1 MKNMDKDFIDNFLI
15 DFDESR
21 FPLEFLQN
29 YETLE
34 CLANGQ
40 MGETLLVKERQTGN
54 FCVAKC
60 YSDKSLLAHTTE
72 GDVLKIIHNDRLPA
86 FVAEYQ
92 NEEMLCVVREY
103 IEGISLDKYI
113 ARHKLSQDQIISLVI
128 QLCNDITYLHEQ
140 KPPIIHRDIKP
151 QNIVIDESGRPR
163 LIDFGSCRIYD
174 VDAQEDT
181 VCFGTRHFAAP
192 EQYGFSQTDCR
203 TDIFALGVLLAWL
216 LTSDTNVRTS
226 IPAIKNKNLQRI
238 VKKCTAFSPDRRY
251 ASAAQVKAALINVDS
266 QRQKKMVQGLIG
278 VTVCTAFLCLGFVI
292 GRFTEITPAFL
303 TGSEL
308 EFEEPLV
315 EQAVRLS
322 LGKKDGEPISQ
333 EDILM
338 VTELYIYGDQ
348 PAASSEEFEALGQRM
363 VLNDGTVNNG
373 NISSLKDLSS
383 FTNLKIINIAL
394 ENISDLTPLSGLDK
408 LEKVVLKH
416 NPVEDVT
423 PLAGLR
429 FLKEIVIFDS
439 RVTDLNSLASCPS
452 LESIDIGKSY
462 VTSIDSIRELKNL
475 STLAAKHTVIES
487 LTGIE
492 VFSRLKQIR
501 LSNIADGDLSPLLLL
516 PELEMLYLDEAL
528 RDQANPLRGNGQFQI
543 IFD

>member
-1 MKNMDKDFIDNFLI
+1 MDKDFIDSFFI
-15 DFDESR
+15 DFDDSR
-21 FPLEFLQN
+21 FPSEFLQN

-72 GDVLKIIHNDRLPA
+72 GDVLRIIHNDRLPA
-86 FVAEYQ
+86 FIAEYK

-103 IEGISLDKYI
+103 IDGISLDKYI
-113 ARHKLSQDQIISLVI
+113 ARNKLSQDQIISIVM

-140 KPPIIHRDIKP
+140 NPPIIHRDIKP
-151 QNIVIDESGRPR
+151 QNIVMDESGKPR
-163 LIDFGSCRIYD
+163 LIDFGSSRVYD
-174 VDAQEDT
+174 AEALEDT
-181 VCFGTRHFAAP
+181 VCFGTKHFAAP

-216 LTSDTNVRTS
+216 LTGDTDIRTS
-226 IPAIKNKNLQRI
+226 IPAIKNMNLQRI

-251 ASAAQVKAALINVDS
+251 ASAAQVKAALINVDG

-363 VLNDGTVNNG
+363 VLNDGTVKNG

-394 ENISDLTPLSGLDK
+394 ENISDLSPLSSLDK

-416 NPVEDVT
+416 NPIGDIT
-423 PLAGLR
+423 PLAGLP
-429 FLKEIVIFDS
+429 FLKEVVLFDS
-439 RVTDLNSLASCPS
+439 RVTDLNALATCPN
-452 LESIDIGKSY
+452 LESIDIGKTY
-462 VTSIDSIRELKNL
+462 VTSIDSISELRNIT
-475 STLAAKHTVIES
+475 SLAVKQTVLDS

-492 VFSRLKQIR
+492 GLSRLKQIR
-501 LSNIADGDLSPLLLL
+501 LGDVADGDLSLLLL
-516 PELEMLYLDEAL
+516 QPELEMLYLDEAL
-528 RDQANPLRGNGQFQI
+528 REHANPLRGNGQFQI

>member
-1 MKNMDKDFIDNFLI
+1 MDKEFIDSFLI
-15 DFDESR
+15 DFDDSR
-21 FPLEFLQN
+21 FPSEFLQN
-29 YETLE
+29 FETLE

-72 GDVLKIIHNDRLPA
+72 GDVLRIIHNDRLPA
-86 FVAEYQ
+86 FIAEYK

-103 IEGISLDKYI
+103 IDGISLDKYI
-113 ARHKLSQDQIISLVI
+113 ARNKLSQDQIISIVM

-140 KPPIIHRDIKP
+140 NPPIIHRDIKP
-151 QNIVIDESGRPR
+151 QNIVMDESGKPR
-163 LIDFGSCRIYD
+163 LIDFGSSRVYD
-174 VDAQEDT
+174 AEALEDT
-181 VCFGTRHFAAP
+181 VCFGTKHFAAP

-216 LTSDTNVRTS
+216 LTGDTDIRTS
-226 IPAIKNKNLQRI
+226 IPAIKNMNLKRI

-251 ASAAQVKAALINVDS
+251 ASAAQVKAALINVDG

-363 VLNDGTVNNG
+363 VLNDGTVKNG

-394 ENISDLTPLSGLDK
+394 ENISDLSPLSSLDK

-416 NPVEDVT
+416 NPIGDIT
-423 PLAGLR
+423 PLAGLP
-429 FLKEIVIFDS
+429 FLKEVVLFDS
-439 RVTDLNSLASCPS
+439 RVTDLNALATCPN
-452 LESIDIGKSY
+452 LESIDIGKTY
-462 VTSIDSIRELKNL
+462 VTSIDSISELRNIT
-475 STLAAKHTVIES
+475 SLAVKQTVLDS

-492 VFSRLKQIR
+492 GLSRLKQIR
-501 LSNIADGDLSPLLLL
+501 LGDVADGDLSLLLL
-516 PELEMLYLDEAL
+516 QPELEMLYLDEAL
-528 RDQANPLRGNGQFQI
+528 REHANPLRGNGQFQI

>member
-1 MKNMDKDFIDNFLI
+1 
-15 DFDESR
+15 
-21 FPLEFLQN
+21 
-29 YETLE
+29 
-34 CLANGQ
+34 
-40 MGETLLVKERQTGN
+40 
-54 FCVAKC
+54 
-60 YSDKSLLAHTTE
+60 
-72 GDVLKIIHNDRLPA
+72 
-86 FVAEYQ
+86 
-92 NEEMLCVVREY
+92 
-103 IEGISLDKYI
+103 
-113 ARHKLSQDQIISLVI
+113 
-128 QLCNDITYLHEQ
+128 
-140 KPPIIHRDIKP
+140 
-151 QNIVIDESGRPR
+151 
-163 LIDFGSCRIYD
+163 
-174 VDAQEDT
+174 
-181 VCFGTRHFAAP
+181 
-192 EQYGFSQTDCR
+192 
-203 TDIFALGVLLAWL
+203 
-216 LTSDTNVRTS
+216 
-226 IPAIKNKNLQRI
+226 
-238 VKKCTAFSPDRRY
+238 
-251 ASAAQVKAALINVDS
+251 
-266 QRQKKMVQGLIG
+266 QKKMVQGLIG

-423 PLAGLR
+423 PLAGLP
-429 FLKEIVIFDS
+429 FLKEIVLFDS
-439 RVTDLNSLASCPS
+439 RVTDLNSLATCPN
-452 LESIDIGKSY
+452 LESIDIGKTH
-462 VTSIDSIRELKNL
+462 VTSIDSISELRNIT
-475 STLAAKHTVIES
+475 SLAVKQTVLDS

-492 VFSRLKQIR
+492 GFSRLKQIR
-501 LSNIADGDLSPLLLL
+501 LGDVADGDLSLLLL
-516 PELEMLYLDEAL
+516 QPELEMLYLDEAL
-528 RDQANPLRGNGQFQI
+528 RDHANPLRGNGQFQI